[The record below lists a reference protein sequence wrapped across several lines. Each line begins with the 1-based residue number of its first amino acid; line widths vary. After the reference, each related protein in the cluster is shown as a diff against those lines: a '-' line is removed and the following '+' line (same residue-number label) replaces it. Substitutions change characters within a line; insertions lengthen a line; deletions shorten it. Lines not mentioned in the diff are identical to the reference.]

1 MGQGRASYT
10 KVQRGRVTET
20 KWPVPSQLI
29 VETFVLR
36 ETTIV
41 DPGELTA
48 HPATHL
54 VSIASEPREAARC
67 WHHQQRTGKFAGE
80 GWISLE
86 LNGQQIMPRE
96 AWTHLALFWQSMLDA
111 VEGYLDTGTGRGD
124 FSEETAGFSLT
135 RSGQL
140 LIFELRGQRY
150 PAEPLSFLHGV
161 LRGANQ
167 FYRWAHEYVGTVP
180 AANLDYVTQ
189 LQARLAALT
198 AARNAR

>member
-1 MGQGRASYT
+1 MGQGRSSHIE
-10 KVQRGRVTET
+10 VQRGRVTET

-41 DPGELTA
+41 DPCELTA

-86 LNGQQIMPRE
+86 LNGQQLMPRE

-111 VEGYLDTGTGRGD
+111 VESYLNTGTGRGD

-150 PAEPLSFLHGV
+150 LAEPLSFLHGV

-167 FYRWAHEYVGTVP
+167 FYRWAREYVGTVP
-180 AANLDYVTQ
+180 AASLDYVTQ

-198 AARNAR
+198 AARNSR

>member
-1 MGQGRASYT
+1 MTTPSWSAP
-10 KVQRGRVTET
+10 TE
-20 KWPVPSQLI
+20 LNI
-29 VETFVLR
+29 ETFVLR

-41 DPGELTA
+41 DRGELTD
-48 HPATHL
+48 HPTAHL
-54 VSIASEPREAARC
+54 VSIASEPHEAARC
-67 WHHQQRTGKFAGE
+67 WHHQQRTSKFAGE

-111 VEGYLDTGTGRGD
+111 VESYLNTGTGRGD

-135 RSGQL
+135 SSGQL

-150 PAEPLSFLHGV
+150 PAEPLSFLHGL

-180 AANLDYVTQ
+180 ASSLDHITQ
-189 LQARLAALT
+189 FQARLAALT
-198 AARNAR
+198 AARNSR